1 MGEMLIPV
9 LLGVVLRSVY
19 PTVAME
25 VAPLAQAQQRRT
37 VYVSVTQKDGAPV
50 TDLTAA
56 DFDIKE
62 GGKPVEV
69 IAAEVTKTP
78 IRLTIIVAD
87 GGTGAFQYSLATLVQ
102 RLQDAA
108 EFSLVSV
115 IHQPEKLVDFTNDL
129 DKVVEGMKR
138 LGPRGTTKAA
148 GQVIEAIDQAVKD
161 TPQPNKR
168 PVIIVM
174 TVGGTASTDVR
185 ANDVREALRQT
196 GTLLYVISPAGSV
209 GGSGQLDIVLNDG
222 SRDTGGR
229 HEQFNNQ
236 NLAKL
241 AEQISQELLNHYQL
255 SYVLPAGA
263 KPSDRLEVSTKRKGV
278 KVNAP
283 TRIPS

>member
-1 MGEMLIPV
+1 
-9 LLGVVLRSVY
+9 
-19 PTVAME
+19 
-25 VAPLAQAQQRRT
+25 
-37 VYVSVTQKDGAPV
+37 
-50 TDLTAA
+50 
-56 DFDIKE
+56 
-62 GGKPVEV
+62 
-69 IAAEVTKTP
+69 
-78 IRLTIIVAD
+78 
-87 GGTGAFQYSLATLVQ
+87 
-102 RLQDAA
+102 
-108 EFSLVSV
+108 
-115 IHQPEKLVDFTNDL
+115 
-129 DKVVEGMKR
+129 
-138 LGPRGTTKAA
+138 
-148 GQVIEAIDQAVKD
+148 
-161 TPQPNKR
+161 
-168 PVIIVM
+168 M

-185 ANDVREALRQT
+185 ANDVREALRKT